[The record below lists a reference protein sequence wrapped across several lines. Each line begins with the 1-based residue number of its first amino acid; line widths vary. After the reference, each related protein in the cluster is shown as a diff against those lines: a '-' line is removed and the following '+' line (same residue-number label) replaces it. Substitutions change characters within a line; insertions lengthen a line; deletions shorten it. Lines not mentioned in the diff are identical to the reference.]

1 MDIRHNLP
9 FIMRLVGSNLLAS
22 AAAACWIFS
31 VTTTHAFSPMTP
43 QTQRSSLVTL
53 AEKKGGFSLGN
64 MFGGKGDGKED
75 GGATSTLRGSKLA
88 PHPSVRKHISP
99 LNRLGPDPQVQ
110 PQSDPL
116 PIHPDV
122 RSGTLKNGLP
132 YVILP
137 NKSPPGR
144 FEAHLQVFSG
154 SGTL

>member
-1 MDIRHNLP
+1 
-9 FIMRLVGSNLLAS
+9 MRLFGSNHLLAS

-31 VTTTHAFSPMTP
+31 MTTTTTHAFSPMVP
-43 QTQRSSLVTL
+43 QSQQQRSSLLTL
-53 AEKKGGFSLGN
+53 SEKKGGFSLGN
-64 MFGGKGDGKED
+64 MFGGKGEAKDE

-154 SGTL
+154 SGTSQ